1 MKSKAHI
8 LVVDDEPNVLVTY
21 RLILQQQGY
30 EVTAALSSDEARK
43 ALAEENID
51 LLLCDLSLEKQE
63 NGFDVI
69 EFGRQR
75 NPAMPTLLLTGY
87 ATQEAND
94 RAEELGIPMLFK
106 PIDIKELL
114 QTISEMLR
122 DEYEQNGRRP
132 AKTSPAA
139 VKTAKVAK
147 KKKVSKPQPHCEYG
161 EVPAS
166 GSQLCA
172 TLDQGLCARTGCGA
186 RCAAGGPVRVRH
198 HSVASQCLVRARWVL
213 AESAKWYTRL
223 PMEISPP

>member
-8 LVVDDEPNVLVTY
+8 LVVDDEPNVLLTY

-30 EVTAALSSDEARK
+30 EVTAALSSDEARQ

-69 EFGRQR
+69 EFGRQK
-75 NPAMPTLLLTGY
+75 NPQMPTVLLTGY

-94 RAEELGIPMLFK
+94 RAEELRIPMLFK

-122 DEYEQNGRRP
+122 DDYEQR
-132 AKTSPAA
+132 K
-139 VKTAKVAK
+139 
-147 KKKVSKPQPHCEYG
+147 
-161 EVPAS
+161 
-166 GSQLCA
+166 A
-172 TLDQGLCARTGCGA
+172 TG
-186 RCAAGGPVRVRH
+186 
-198 HSVASQCLVRARWVL
+198 
-213 AESAKWYTRL
+213 
-223 PMEISPP
+223 